1 MLSLSL
7 VAISHPLFV
16 VVAARQTSLVVLAIG
31 GNMSVSIDC
40 ESLHHRRVV
49 VSFASLSFSSTS
61 QKIDSF
67 ERGSQN
73 RHRRFSG
80 TFQTRTAFNHDVI
93 DALYVCYIGILY
105 LTNSIMARRRH
116 GTRKKS
122 QKTEETVSTE
132 ASNISLQRKKLNF
145 ESFQVSGNTNDRNG
159 PHKKPRGDVHDL
171 YTSSSNP
178 ETFKGLQTKR
188 RSLRRYAKL
197 LVNAKRIV
205 VPEGVDTKKKPKKMK
220 KKKNEPLVYYCDDNV
235 AGFSKDNLPEIN
247 GPHTLKMASELEEY
261 DDMDDK
267 YGGKD
272 LVFVT
277 KTNRIVAIK
286 LSRKHRSRIRLS
298 EWEKLSN
305 TLSAALKIGRNNP
318 RGDARGGVFS
328 KYVNFGLRKDPKGVH
343 VDEYATKK
351 TFVRDEENS
360 ATETEEVKRTKED
373 VAVLFDRLL
382 KAAGLFVPPAVLSA
396 MAKLKEDSN
405 LGEALVNGD
414 RGMFTALALAMEYW
428 SPLHKDKDV
437 FYTILSCHCPS
448 MVSENGFDEDILFRF
463 LFPTMNMS
471 IPMRN
476 TDILLFD
483 SSFPHCST
491 NYLFREN
498 RTFSLFTAEKTV
510 YAHLAGEE
518 ECDPLLFS
526 SSSEEEDDESMYDS
540 ADEISCYGDVADN
553 AFTSVLDG

>member
-1 MLSLSL
+1 M
-7 VAISHPLFV
+7 P
-16 VVAARQTSLVVLAIG
+16 
-31 GNMSVSIDC
+31 
-40 ESLHHRRVV
+40 
-49 VSFASLSFSSTS
+49 
-61 QKIDSF
+61 
-67 ERGSQN
+67 
-73 RHRRFSG
+73 
-80 TFQTRTAFNHDVI
+80 RT
-93 DALYVCYIGILY
+93 
-105 LTNSIMARRRH
+105 RH
-116 GTRKKS
+116 GKRRK
-122 QKTEETVSTE
+122 TP
-132 ASNISLQRKKLNF
+132 KLSDPDDGIKQVDVLMHREKICF

-171 YTSSSNP
+171 FTSSSNP

-188 RSLRRYAKL
+188 RSLWRFAKL
-197 LVNAKRIV
+197 LMNAKRIV
-205 VPEGVDTKKKPKKMK
+205 VPEGVEAEKKATMKKRQKK

-235 AGFSKDNLPEIN
+235 AGFSKDDLPEIR
-247 GPHTLKMASELEEY
+247 GPHILKMASELEEY
-261 DDMDDK
+261 DDMHDK
-267 YGGKD
+267 YAGRD

-286 LSRKHRSRIRLS
+286 LSQKHRSRIRLS
-298 EWEKLSN
+298 EWEELSN

-318 RGDARGGVFS
+318 RGDAKGGVFS
-328 KYVNFGLRKDPKGVH
+328 RYVNFGLRKDPKGVH

-351 TFVRDEENS
+351 TFVRDEENFE
-360 ATETEEVKRTKED
+360 TETEEVKRTKDD

-437 FYTILSCHCPS
+437 FYTILSCHCPL
-448 MVSENGFDEDILFRF
+448 MVSEKGFDDDILFRF

-476 TDILLFD
+476 TDILLYD

-498 RTFSLFTAEKTV
+498 RIFSLFTAEKTV

-518 ECDPLLFS
+518 EYNS
-526 SSSEEEDDESMYDS
+526 SSSLSSSGEDDDESMYDS
-540 ADEISCYGDVADN
+540 TDDISCDER
-553 AFTSVLDG
+553 

>member
-1 MLSLSL
+1 MIFMSIYVIMLM
-7 VAISHPLFV
+7 AQNHCCKPERF
-16 VVAARQTSLVVLAIG
+16 Q
-31 GNMSVSIDC
+31 
-40 ESLHHRRVV
+40 
-49 VSFASLSFSSTS
+49 FAHCC
-61 QKIDSF
+61 
-67 ERGSQN
+67 R
-73 RHRRFSG
+73 
-80 TFQTRTAFNHDVI
+80 
-93 DALYVCYIGILY
+93 
-105 LTNSIMARRRH
+105 MARTRH
-116 GTRKKS
+116 GKRKKK
-122 QKTEETVSTE
+122 QKTEKMAVSTDTGG
-132 ASNISLQRKKLNF
+132 ISMQRKTLNF
-145 ESFQVSGNTNDRNG
+145 ESFQVSGNTDDRNG

-171 YTSSSNP
+171 FANSSNSA
-178 ETFKGLQTKR
+178 TFNGMQTKR
-188 RSLRRYAKL
+188 RSLWRYAKL
-197 LVNAKRIV
+197 LKDAKRIV
-205 VPEGVDTKKKPKKMK
+205 VPEGVEAKKERKMTKKTTTKE
-220 KKKNEPLVYYCDDNV
+220 KNEPLVYYCDDNV
-235 AGFSKDNLPEIN
+235 AGFSEDDLPEIR
-247 GPHTLKMASELEEY
+247 GPHILKMASELKEY

-267 YGGKD
+267 YEGRD

-298 EWEKLSN
+298 EWEELSN

-351 TFVRDEENS
+351 KFARDEENHE
-360 ATETEEVKRTKED
+360 TEREEVKRTKED
-373 VAVLFDRLL
+373 IAVLFDRLL
-382 KAAGLFVPPAVLSA
+382 KAAGLFVPPAVLSV

-414 RGMFTALALAMEYW
+414 HGMFTALALAMEYW

-437 FYTILSCHCPS
+437 FYTILSCHCPL
-448 MVSENGFDEDILFRF
+448 MVSDKGFDDDILFRF

-476 TDILLFD
+476 TDILLYD

-498 RTFSLFTAEKTV
+498 RIFSLFTAEKTA

-518 ECDPLLFS
+518 EYEALS
-526 SSSEEEDDESMYDS
+526 SFDEEDDDESMYDI
-540 ADEISCYGDVADN
+540 ADEVSCNGDQGEQSSSTQVKERESYDP
-553 AFTSVLDG
+553 VLVITI

>member
-1 MLSLSL
+1 
-7 VAISHPLFV
+7 
-16 VVAARQTSLVVLAIG
+16 
-31 GNMSVSIDC
+31 
-40 ESLHHRRVV
+40 
-49 VSFASLSFSSTS
+49 
-61 QKIDSF
+61 
-67 ERGSQN
+67 
-73 RHRRFSG
+73 
-80 TFQTRTAFNHDVI
+80 
-93 DALYVCYIGILY
+93 
-105 LTNSIMARRRH
+105 MARRRH

-122 QKTEETVSTE
+122 KKMKRLTVSADMSDI
-132 ASNISLQRKKLNF
+132 ASHCQRRSIQ
-145 ESFQVSGNTNDRNG
+145 SFQVSGNTNDRNG

-171 YTSSSNP
+171 FANSSNP
-178 ETFKGLQTKR
+178 ATFKRVQTKR

-197 LVNAKRIV
+197 LENAKRIV
-205 VPEGVDTKKKPKKMK
+205 VPDCVETKKKTRKKRK
-220 KKKNEPLVYYCDDNV
+220 NKKNEPLVYYCDDNMD
-235 AGFSKDNLPEIN
+235 GFSEDDLPEIN
-247 GPHTLKMASELEEY
+247 GPHILKKASELEEY
-261 DDMDDK
+261 DDRDDK

-286 LSRKHRSRIRLS
+286 LSRRHRSRIRLS
-298 EWEKLSN
+298 EWEELSN

-351 TFVRDEENS
+351 KFARDEENFE
-360 ATETEEVKRTKED
+360 TETEEVKKTKED

-382 KAAGLFVPPAVLSA
+382 KAAGLYVPPAVVSA

-414 RGMFTALALAMEYW
+414 HGMFTALALAMEYW

-448 MVSENGFDEDILFRF
+448 MVSDKGFDEDILFRF
-463 LFPTMNMS
+463 LFPAMNMS

-476 TDILLFD
+476 TDILLYD

-498 RTFSLFTAEKTV
+498 RIFSLFTAEKTV

-518 ECDPLLFS
+518 EYDPS
-526 SSSEEEDDESMYDS
+526 SSSSSSGEEDDESMYDS

-553 AFTSVLDG
+553 AFTSRSDEVETFEFSFGVTKM

>member
-1 MLSLSL
+1 
-7 VAISHPLFV
+7 
-16 VVAARQTSLVVLAIG
+16 
-31 GNMSVSIDC
+31 
-40 ESLHHRRVV
+40 
-49 VSFASLSFSSTS
+49 
-61 QKIDSF
+61 
-67 ERGSQN
+67 
-73 RHRRFSG
+73 
-80 TFQTRTAFNHDVI
+80 
-93 DALYVCYIGILY
+93 
-105 LTNSIMARRRH
+105 MARRRH

-122 QKTEETVSTE
+122 QKMKRLTVS
-132 ASNISLQRKKLNF
+132 ADMSDIPLQRKTAIQ
-145 ESFQVSGNTNDRNG
+145 SFQLTGNTNDRNG

-171 YTSSSNP
+171 FTNSSNP
-178 ETFKGLQTKR
+178 ETFTGLISKR
-188 RSLRRYAKL
+188 RSLRRYAKML
-197 LVNAKRIV
+197 ENAKRII
-205 VPEGVDTKKKPKKMK
+205 VPEGVETKMKATKKKRQEK

-235 AGFSKDNLPEIN
+235 AGFSEDDLPEIK
-247 GPHTLKMASELEEY
+247 GPHILKMASELEEY

-267 YGGKD
+267 YAGRD

-298 EWEKLSN
+298 EWEVLSN

-351 TFVRDEENS
+351 SFVRDEENFE
-360 ATETEEVKRTKED
+360 TETEEVKRTKDD

-396 MAKLKEDSN
+396 MAKLKEDGN

-448 MVSENGFDEDILFRF
+448 MVSDKGFDDDILFRF

-476 TDILLFD
+476 TDILLYD

-491 NYLFREN
+491 NYLFRES
-498 RTFSLFTAEKTV
+498 RIFSLFTAEKTV

-518 ECDPLLFS
+518 EYDSSLFS
-526 SSSEEEDDESMYDS
+526 SSPSEEEDDDESMYDS
-540 ADEISCYGDVADN
+540 ADEISCYGDVTDN
-553 AFTSVLDG
+553 AFTCKSDEV